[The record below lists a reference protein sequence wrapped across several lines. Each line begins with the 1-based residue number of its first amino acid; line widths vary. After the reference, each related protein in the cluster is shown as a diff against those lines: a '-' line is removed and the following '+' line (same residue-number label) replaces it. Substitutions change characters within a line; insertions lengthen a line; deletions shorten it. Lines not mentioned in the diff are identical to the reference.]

1 MKMRDLLFK
10 LIVIAIM
17 LIMVF
22 ASFVVLFL

>member
-1 MKMRDLLFK
+1 MKMRDLLFR

-22 ASFVVLFL
+22 ASFVALFL

>member
-1 MKMRDLLFK
+1 MKMRDFLFR